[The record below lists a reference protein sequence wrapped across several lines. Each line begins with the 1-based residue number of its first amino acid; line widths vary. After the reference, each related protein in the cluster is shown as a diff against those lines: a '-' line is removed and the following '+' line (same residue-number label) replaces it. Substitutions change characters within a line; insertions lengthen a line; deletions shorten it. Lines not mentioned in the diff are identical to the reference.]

1 MSKSGRTGTRM
12 HAVRFILALQPGEG
26 RTHSKSSELSA
37 ALRCAPLIAHVNSI
51 LALCIRIHRCDANTQ
66 GGNSFTSVMHMQR

>member
-37 ALRCAPLIAHVNSI
+37 ALRAPNCARKQHISI
-51 LALCIRIHRCDANTQ
+51 MYTHTQ
-66 GGNSFTSVMHMQR
+66 M